1 MTRQHTSRPGWARTV
16 IAAVA
21 ALTAISAAT
30 SSAAAGA
37 SAPAA
42 ADELRPRVELI
53 SATLEGRPANDV
65 RSASASVDGCR
76 ILFSTET
83 QVLVPG
89 APQSDDKDA
98 VYIRGRD
105 SNRTRL
111 VSSDSAGVPGKGSYG
126 GIISGNGRYI
136 SMVSDSSNLTP
147 PGTDSNRW
155 LLRKDLRTG
164 RLETARMPNGTGPA
178 AGLPVMGIDMRGI
191 TADGRLTIGSV
202 WYQPADHGPGYMR
215 IAVYDWVTRRW
226 TMLNSYGFYRVVK
239 SISADGRYIAY
250 FAANS
255 SDGSRE
261 LYLLDRTTGT
271 TRHVPRGPA
280 GQGAGE
286 NLTLLSGD
294 GKLIFTNWY
303 LPATDRL
310 GVLVQRTSDLSVVN
324 WLHGPWVGGVSAV
337 SYTGRWAL
345 VTYGRTDGS
354 GIVDVYRWDRL
365 TGKRLLI
372 SVTRDGRPPA
382 GNSFGVAIT
391 NDGATAIFSSHA
403 GDIVPGDTPDD
414 GWIDSNVD
422 LFAATTPTSRPC
434 T

>member
-1 MTRQHTSRPGWARTV
+1 VKVVGNVAPRVAVVGAAVMGMAAAGMVGAQAAEVIVGSPVVLVVGDPSALTAGDAAVQADLNETVTPVTRQRTSRPGWARTV
-16 IAAVA
+16 VTAVA
-21 ALTAISAAT
+21 ALAAISAAT

-65 RSASASVDGCR
+65 RSAAASVDGCR

-164 RLETARMPNGTGPA
+164 RLETARMPDGTGPA

-215 IAVYDWVTRRW
+215 IAAYDWVTRRW
-226 TMLNSYGFYRVVK
+226 TMLNSYGFYRVVS

-250 FAANS
+250 VAANS

-271 TRHVPRGPA
+271 TRHVSSRPRRA
-280 GQGAGE
+280 GRRR
-286 NLTLLSGD
+286 NFS
-294 GKLIFTNWY
+294 
-303 LPATDRL
+303 PC
-310 GVLVQRTSDLSVVN
+310 
-324 WLHGPWVGGVSAV
+324 SA
-337 SYTGRWAL
+337 
-345 VTYGRTDGS
+345 
-354 GIVDVYRWDRL
+354 
-365 TGKRLLI
+365 
-372 SVTRDGRPPA
+372 
-382 GNSFGVAIT
+382 
-391 NDGATAIFSSHA
+391 ATATHIHHLVLASRDLPPQYPRPAHQRPVRRQLA
-403 GDIVPGDTPDD
+403 TRHPG
-414 GWIDSNVD
+414 S
-422 LFAATTPTSRPC
+422 AE
-434 T
+434 